1 MPYSG
6 SVRARVILA
15 CFTCFLALAAVDAQ
29 TPSASPPPP
38 PARVLFIG
46 NSLTIANDLPATV
59 AALAKAAGR
68 TVTTE
73 TVAFNNF
80 SLEDHW
86 QQGESRRRIARG
98 GWSFVVLQQG
108 PSALPESQVLLREF
122 TKRFD
127 EDIRKAGAKTALFQ
141 VWPSKTRFGDFD
153 GVSRSYTNAASDVSG
168 VLLPAGDAWRAAW
181 KREPALAL
189 YGPDEFHP
197 SAAGSYLA
205 ALVMVRR
212 LFDVS
217 PVGLPAPGIPAPTA
231 KLLQEV
237 AASISTSVPAPPRGM
252 HSPR

>member
-1 MPYSG
+1 M
-6 SVRARVILA
+6 RTRVILA
-15 CFTCFLALAAVDAQ
+15 CFACLPMLAARAAQ
-29 TPSASPPPP
+29 TPTVSPAPS

-59 AALAKAAGR
+59 AALARAAGR
-68 TVTTE
+68 SVTTD

-127 EDIRKAGAKTALFQ
+127 EDIRKSGAKTALFM
-141 VWPSKTRFGDFD
+141 VWPSKARFGDFD
-153 GVSRSYTNAASDVSG
+153 GVSRSYTNAAADVSG
-168 VLLPAGDAWRAAW
+168 VLVPAGDAWRAAW
-181 KREPALAL
+181 KRDPALAL
-189 YGPDEFHP
+189 YGPDDFHP
-197 SAAGSYLA
+197 STAGSYLA

-217 PVGLPAPGIPAPTA
+217 PIGLPAPGIPAATA
-231 KLLQEV
+231 RLLQE
-237 AASISTSVPAPPRGM
+237 AAATSTFAPAPPRGM
-252 HSPR
+252 SFPR